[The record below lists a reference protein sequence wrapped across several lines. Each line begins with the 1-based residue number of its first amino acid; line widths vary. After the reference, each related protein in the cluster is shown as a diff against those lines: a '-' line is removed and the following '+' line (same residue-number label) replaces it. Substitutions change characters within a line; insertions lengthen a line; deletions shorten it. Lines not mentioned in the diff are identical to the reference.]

1 MVQECVKM
9 CYLQLKPRGTDVLCK
24 LHNQRFVPIIKFLM
38 NAVLPWSVVLTNQIY
53 STFNALQDGHN
64 NIGVQEVAEESSAIT
79 Q

>member
-1 MVQECVKM
+1 MVQESVKM

-24 LHNQRFVPIIKFLM
+24 LHNQRFVPIMNFLM
-38 NAVLPWSVVLTNQIY
+38 TNPIY